1 MSTKLACIL
10 EESSRK
16 LGPHDLVTFALCAV
30 SSWFFSRYMNIEPA
44 HLVWMVSLALMF
56 VAARCVRTA
65 PSAGRLAN
73 VVLGVF
79 SALFT
84 LSLILGEHLVIGDQY
99 SGLADVNYVSA
110 YGWVDVLAFACIAPG
125 LFCVFSAPLACI
137 RKRAALGLAS
147 IDELELLPLGAKW
160 VLGLA
165 VVIFVLWLP
174 YLVIYWP
181 GFVFND
187 SLSSLR
193 QALGYTEW
201 SNHFPVAYTAFIW
214 ACLKLANLIGFGNT
228 AGVGL
233 STVIQMAYMAFGF
246 GYLARWVTVRGKL
259 RPAFGVVLAVAFGVC
274 SYLGSFS
281 VALWKDP
288 IFSAAGLLLTLC
300 LADLVWSRGKVVAQN
315 KTWLALYIS
324 SGLVMSF
331 LRSNGVFA
339 VALVAL
345 AVAVVLLAAR
355 FGARRPV
362 ARGWFVTLV
371 SSAAIVAIYVVV
383 SGPVY
388 TSLGVVPT
396 ESSEALGVPL
406 NQMARVAALGG
417 DMTDSDREYLNSIIP
432 IEEYATRYRPC
443 CTDELKWSDGFDNEA
458 LRDGMWGHWLSMLV
472 RNPRTYF
479 EAWELQTFGF
489 WTVNTEEQVSGWDWN
504 IGAGVPNNL
513 DEDGIQALSDEF
525 QIYVSELSL
534 STTATNLFPIDS
546 WSVPIGWLF
555 WGTCYLALL
564 LLLGGRPLWV
574 LGLIPSIG
582 IALTLLIASPIW
594 YWPRYGAVLQFC
606 IPYYLL
612 LAYLLFG
619 HVGKD

>member
-1 MSTKLACIL
+1 
-10 EESSRK
+10 
-16 LGPHDLVTFALCAV
+16 
-30 SSWFFSRYMNIEPA
+30 MNIEPE
-44 HLVWMVSLALMF
+44 HLVWMVSLVLMF
-56 VAARCVRTA
+56 LAARCVRTA
-65 PSAGRLAN
+65 PAAGRLVNA
-73 VVLGVF
+73 VLGIF

-84 LSLILGEHLVIGDQY
+84 ASLILGEHLVIGNQY
-99 SGLADVNYVSA
+99 SGLADVNYISA
-110 YGWVDVLAFACIAPG
+110 YSWVDVLAFVCMVPG
-125 LFCVFSAPLACI
+125 LFCIFSAPVACL
-137 RKRAALGLAS
+137 RKRAACGRTPA
-147 IDELELLPLGAKW
+147 DELELLPLGVKW
-160 VLGLA
+160 VIGLTLI
-165 VVIFVLWLP
+165 VFVLWLP

-214 ACLKLANLIGFGNT
+214 ACLKFANLIGLGNT

-233 STVIQMAYMAFGF
+233 STVIQMAYMAFSF

-259 RPAFGVVLAVAFGVC
+259 RPACGIVLSIIFGAC

-300 LADLVWSRGKVVAQN
+300 LADLVWSRGKVVTKN
-315 KTWLALYIS
+315 KTWLVLFIT

-339 VALVAL
+339 MALVVL
-345 AVAVVLLAAR
+345 VVAVVLLAAR
-355 FGARRPV
+355 FGAKRPV

-371 SSAAIVAIYVVV
+371 SSAVIVAVYVVV

-417 DMTDSDREYLNSIIP
+417 DMTDNDREYLDSIIP

-458 LRDGMWGHWLSMLV
+458 LQDGMWGHWLSMLA

-489 WTVNTEEQVSGWDWN
+489 WSVNTEEQVSGWDWN

-513 DEDGIQALSDEF
+513 DEDGIQALNDEF
-525 QIYVSELSL
+525 QIHVGTLSL
-534 STTATNLFPIDS
+534 SATATGLFPMDS
-546 WSVPIGWLF
+546 WSVPIGWPF
-555 WGTCYLALL
+555 WGTCYLVLL

-574 LGLIPSIG
+574 LGLVPSIG

-612 LAYLLFG
+612 LAYLLFCRAG
-619 HVGKD
+619 ETAATAKD